1 MVVNKTIVL
10 PRARVVGLS
19 SSLVQTIFIL
29 NGTNRHNLIIN
40 SNLRC
45 GIFSSSDRRRKRK
58 KKKKKGRE
66 RRKEEEEGGGRR
78 GDSYL
83 TRKKSEL

>member
-58 KKKKKGRE
+58 KKKEEERE
-66 RRKEEEEGGGRR
+66 RKEEEEGGGRR
-78 GDSYL
+78 AAGRFL
-83 TRKKSEL
+83 FNKKEK

>member
-1 MVVNKTIVL
+1 
-10 PRARVVGLS
+10 VVGLS

-45 GIFSSSDRRRKRK
+45 GIFSSSDRRRRKRK
-58 KKKKKGRE
+58 KKKKEDE
-66 RRKEEEEGGGRR
+66 RRRKGDNGGSGGRRAEGGGEI
-78 GDSYL
+78 L
-83 TRKKSEL
+83 I